1 MEGTSRIPHCIIN
14 KAKNE
19 IKSEKII
26 AKTVKIKNFESLA
39 WGSDHIQNE
48 VTIRKNM

>member
-14 KAKNE
+14 MAKNE

-26 AKTVKIKNFESLA
+26 AKTVNINNFESLA
-39 WGSDHIQNE
+39 
-48 VTIRKNM
+48 